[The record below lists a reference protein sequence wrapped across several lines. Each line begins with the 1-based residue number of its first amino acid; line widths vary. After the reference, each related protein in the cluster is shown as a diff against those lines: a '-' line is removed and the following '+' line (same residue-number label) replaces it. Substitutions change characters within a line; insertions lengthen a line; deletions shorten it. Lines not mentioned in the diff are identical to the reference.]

1 MKTLTITPLVITRE
15 NNEEQDGTTVAVKDL
30 DRTEFNWKNYL
41 KQERNHNL
49 ALAMFTK

>member
-1 MKTLTITPLVITRE
+1 MKTLTITPLVSTMKK
-15 NNEEQDGTTVAVKDL
+15 NEEQDGPTVAVKDL
-30 DRTEFNWKNYL
+30 DRTEFDWKNYL